1 MQTRLEKSFPAWA
14 LELSS
19 DYTAVEAEMDRFVKA
34 DKGDFISRDA
44 FLNVSTAR
52 EKFATFTVDAGDCV
66 VWGDD
71 TIFLE
76 NPSVTSLRVA
86 SGQSA
91 SNILHLAT

>member
-14 LELSS
+14 LEPSS

-34 DKGDFISRDA
+34 DKG
-44 FLNVSTAR
+44 
-52 EKFATFTVDAGDCV
+52 GCV